1 MAQIPR
7 EVRQNRGY
15 RMTNDTDNPLIPV
28 TGKPGQDAPPPVRV
42 KLQRVKAS
50 LARNYPPDGEAKV
63 WWARLKKALG
73 TSSSDFVNASLRQ
86 LQAAAQLPF
95 GGISEIA
102 VNGALAMIEAAAP
115 KDEIEGALAVQ
126 MACTHSAAM
135 AVLARLGGG
144 GGSEGRVV
152 ALGSAAARLLRAYS
166 TQVEVLRRLRHGG
179 NQYVRVEHVHV
190 NDGGQAVIGNVKPAN
205 STCRS
210 IDRGVGDGGDEGGRD
225 GGGE

>member
-1 MAQIPR
+1 
-7 EVRQNRGY
+7 
-15 RMTNDTDNPLIPV
+15 
-28 TGKPGQDAPPPVRV
+28 
-42 KLQRVKAS
+42 
-50 LARNYPPDGEAKV
+50 
-63 WWARLKKALG
+63 
-73 TSSSDFVNASLRQ
+73 
-86 LQAAAQLPF
+86 
-95 GGISEIA
+95 
-102 VNGALAMIEAAAP
+102 
-115 KDEIEGALAVQ
+115 
-126 MACTHSAAM
+126 M